1 MKATRFVIAACLAA
15 VVAFA
20 GATGLVSGAKSQMKD
35 VKRNTEVVTDLAAP
49 NPEFENFLLV
59 GSDSREGID
68 PTESDFNVIGSAGDV
83 GGQRSDTIM
92 VLRHEKKTSTL
103 SITSF
108 PRDLWVRIGN
118 GEKSNRINATYNL
131 GAAMLVRTVTANFGI
146 PIHHYIEVNFQGF
159 KDLVNAIGGVTLC
172 APYQARDTHVGLW
185 VRKGCNRLTGIGA
198 LRYARSRHYQQRIK
212 GEWVLEGTGDIG
224 RSARQREFI
233 TLMLR
238 QAAKYAAANP
248 FKAGDVIHAVTS
260 TVTVDANLD
269 MPSFLKSMRPA
280 ADGNIANFGL
290 EVYQDTEAGMAVV
303 KLGGNSRETLA
314 FFAGVGPP
322 PAGPSVPAG

>member
-1 MKATRFVIAACLAA
+1 
-15 VVAFA
+15 
-20 GATGLVSGAKSQMKD
+20 
-35 VKRNTEVVTDLAAP
+35 
-49 NPEFENFLLV
+49 
-59 GSDSREGID
+59 
-68 PTESDFNVIGSAGDV
+68 
-83 GGQRSDTIM
+83 
-92 VLRHEKKTSTL
+92 
-103 SITSF
+103 
-108 PRDLWVRIGN
+108 
-118 GEKSNRINATYNL
+118 
-131 GAAMLVRTVTANFGI
+131 MLVRTVTANFGI

-172 APYQARDTHVGLW
+172 APYQARDTHIGLW

-303 KLGGNSRETLA
+303 KLGGNSKETLA

>member
-1 MKATRFVIAACLAA
+1 MKLTRFIIAACLAA
-15 VVAFA
+15 IIAFS
-20 GATGLVSGAKSQMKD
+20 GAAGLVSGAKSQMKD

-49 NPEFENFLLV
+49 NPDFENFLLV

-68 PTESDFNVIGSAGDV
+68 PTASDFDVIGSAGEV

-92 VLRHEKKTSTL
+92 VLRHDKKTSTL

-118 GEKSNRINATYNL
+118 GSKSNRINATYNL

-159 KDLVNAIGGVTLC
+159 KDLVDAVGGVNLC
-172 APYQARDTHVGLW
+172 APYQARDTHIGLW
-185 VRKGCNRLTGIGA
+185 VRKGCHRLTGVGA
-198 LRYARSRHYQQRIK
+198 LRYARSRHYQERIK
-212 GEWVLEGTGDIG
+212 GKWVLEGTGDIG
-224 RSARQREFI
+224 RSARQRAFI
-233 TLMLR
+233 TQMLK

-248 FKAGDVIHAVTS
+248 FEAGDVIHAVTS
-260 TVTVDANLD
+260 TVTVDTNLD

-280 ADGNIANFGL
+280 ANGDIANYGL

-303 KLGGNSRETLA
+303 KLGGNSKATLD
-314 FFAGVGPP
+314 FFAGIAPAPVAL
-322 PAGPSVPAG
+322 PAG